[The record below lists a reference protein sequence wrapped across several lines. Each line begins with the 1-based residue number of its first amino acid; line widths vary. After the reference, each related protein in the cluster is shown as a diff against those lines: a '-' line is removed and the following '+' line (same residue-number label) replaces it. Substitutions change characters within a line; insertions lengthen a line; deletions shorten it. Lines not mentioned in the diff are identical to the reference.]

1 MKFKV
6 TSVIL
11 SVLVLSVWLISCADV
26 PTNGPTPPDFRSEFR
41 FVSAAAD
48 LGDVGVSVDGQ
59 SVGNVSFM
67 GEIAHAD
74 YPAGSRVVTLSNGDE
89 LRVPMTFDERATVL
103 ILPLTAAT
111 REFIKLVERR
121 TYQTAATSTAR
132 YRAVH
137 ASPDAGF
144 STITVVGADTT
155 ISGSGIYRDFTEYA
169 SIPAGDY
176 AYTIIAAA
184 GDTVTG
190 NVTLA
195 NTRQTIVL
203 VGSTGSLS
211 ILSLVDN

>member
-6 TSVIL
+6 TTVIL
-11 SVLVLSVWLISCADV
+11 SVLVLSVWLISCVDV

-41 FVSAAAD
+41 FASAAAD

-59 SVGNVSFM
+59 SIGNVSFL

-74 YPAGSRVVTLSNGDE
+74 YPSGNRVVTLSNGDE

-103 ILPLTAAT
+103 ILPLTAAV

-121 TYQTAATSTAR
+121 TFDAAATSTAR
-132 YRAVH
+132 ARIVH
-137 ASPDAGF
+137 ASPDAGD
-144 STITVVGADTT
+144 ITTTLVGTDTT
-155 ISGSGIYRDFTEYA
+155 LVVSGSYRDVSNYA

-176 AYTIIAAA
+176 AYTAISTA

-190 NVTLA
+190 TLTLA
-195 NTRQTIVL
+195 NIRQTAVL
-203 VGSTGSLS
+203 AGSTGSLAL
-211 ILSLVDN
+211 IGLLDN

>member
-6 TSVIL
+6 TTVIL
-11 SVLVLSVWLISCADV
+11 SVLVLSVWLISCVDV
-26 PTNGPTPPDFRSEFR
+26 PTNGPPPPDFSSEFR

-59 SVGNVSFM
+59 SIGNVTFM

-74 YPAGSRVVTLSNGDE
+74 YPSGNRVVTLSNGDE

-103 ILPLTAAT
+103 ILPLTAAV

-132 YRAVH
+132 FRIVH

-144 STITVVGADTT
+144 ATVTVVGADTT
-155 ISGSGIYRDFTEYA
+155 LSGEGIYRDFTEYA

-176 AYTIIAAA
+176 AITVIAAA

-195 NTRQTIVL
+195 NTRQTCVL

-211 ILSLVDN
+211 LLSLSDN

>member
-59 SVGNVSFM
+59 SVGNVAFM
-67 GEIAHAD
+67 GAIAHAD
-74 YPAGSRVVTLSNGDE
+74 YPSGSRVVTLSNGDE

-103 ILPLTAAT
+103 ILPLTAAV

-121 TYQTAATSTAR
+121 TFQAAATSTAR
-132 YRAVH
+132 FRAVH
-137 ASPDAGF
+137 ASPDAGA
-144 STITVVGADTT
+144 ITATLVGADTT
-155 ISGSGIYRDFTEYA
+155 ITATGDYRDVSDYA
-169 SIPAGDY
+169 SVPAGDY
-176 AYTIIAAA
+176 AYTAISAA
-184 GDTVTG
+184 GDTLTG
-190 NVTLA
+190 SLSFT
-195 NTRQTIVL
+195 NTRQTAVIA
-203 VGSTGSLS
+203 GNTGSLAVVG
-211 ILSLVDN
+211 LVDN

>member
-6 TSVIL
+6 TTVIL
-11 SVLVLSVWLISCADV
+11 SVLVLSVWLLSCADV

-59 SVGNVSFM
+59 SIGNVSFM

-89 LRVPMTFDERATVL
+89 LRVPMTFDERGTVL
-103 ILPLTAAT
+103 ILPLTAAV

-121 TYQTAATSTAR
+121 TYNAAATSTAR
-132 YRAVH
+132 IRIVH
-137 ASPDAGF
+137 ASSDAGA
-144 STITVVGADTT
+144 ITTTLVGADTT
-155 ISGSGIYRDFTEYA
+155 ITAGMNYRDVSAYA
-169 SIPAGDY
+169 SVPAGDY
-176 AYTIIAAA
+176 AYTTISAA

-190 NVTLA
+190 TLTLA
-195 NTRQTIVL
+195 STRQTAV
-203 VGSTGSLS
+203 VAGNTGSLAL
-211 ILSLVDN
+211 IDLVDN